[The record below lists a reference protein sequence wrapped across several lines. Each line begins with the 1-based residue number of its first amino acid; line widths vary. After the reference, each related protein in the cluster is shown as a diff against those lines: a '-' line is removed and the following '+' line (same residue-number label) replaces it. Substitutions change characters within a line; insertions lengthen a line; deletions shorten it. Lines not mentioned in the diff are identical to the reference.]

1 MAAPDWRASRLASRR
16 GAVSR
21 AQVEIVSGR
30 ALGAFGVVFGAQT
43 IPTAVDQAAFLVDG
57 AGVAMMAVLYG
68 SIAALAAATFTR
80 LAVRGAALAFA
91 GLYVLCL
98 LAWPLLVVDTAAMDG
113 ETPWLYYLCTV
124 ATTASVIAVPVAPAV
139 AYTVAVPALYGVV
152 RLSPSGG
159 AADDPVRAVLDTLY
173 AVILGIVVLV
183 IITMLRQAAEAVD
196 AAQEG
201 ALQRYDMAARQHA
214 NEMERVKV
222 DALVHDSVLTTLLSA
237 AAANT
242 PAERQLASRMAADAV
257 RRLDEAA
264 VEVPGV
270 ADRADLS
277 VLARRLR
284 AAVTG
289 FSAPFIVRVTDTS
302 GVELPVEAVDA
313 LSSAAVQAMVNSV
326 QHADGPIGRVRRELE
341 IRGVGAGGCV
351 IEVVDNGSGFEPAE
365 VPLSR
370 LGLRVSIEERMANAG
385 GSARIDSAP
394 GRGTR
399 VTLAWPAAL
408 DGGRA

>member
-1 MAAPDWRASRLASRR
+1 MAAADWRASRLVPRR
-16 GAVSR
+16 AAVSR
-21 AQVEIVSGR
+21 AQVETVSGR

-43 IPTAVDQAAFLVDG
+43 VPLAIDQSALLVPG

-68 SIAALAAATFTR
+68 AIAALAAATFTR
-80 LAVRGAALAFA
+80 VAVRVAALAFA
-91 GLYVLCL
+91 TLYVLCL
-98 LAWPLLVVDTAAMDG
+98 LAWPLLVVDTPGMDG
-113 ETPWLYYLCTV
+113 QTPWLYFLCTV
-124 ATTASVIAVPVAPAV
+124 ATTASVISVPAAPAA
-139 AYTVAVPALYGVV
+139 AYTIAVPAIYGIV

-159 AADDPVRAVLDTLY
+159 GAPALLAVLNTMY
-173 AVILGIVVLV
+173 AVILGVVVLV

-196 AAQEG
+196 AAQEA
-201 ALQRYDMAARQHA
+201 ALQRYDVVARQHA
-214 NEMERVKV
+214 NEIERVKV

-237 AAANT
+237 AASRT
-242 PAERQLASRMAADAV
+242 PAERQLAARMAADAV

-264 VEVPGV
+264 VEVPGA
-270 ADRADLS
+270 ADTADLS

-289 FSAPFIVRVTDTS
+289 FAAPFIVRVTDAS

-313 LSSAAVQAMVNSV
+313 LSSAALQAMVNSV

-351 IEVVDNGSGFEPAE
+351 IEVADNGSGFDPTQVPA
-365 VPLSR
+365 SR

-385 GSARIDSAP
+385 GSARIESAP

-399 VTLAWPAAL
+399 VILAWP
-408 DGGRA
+408 DGVEGSGS

>member
-1 MAAPDWRASRLASRR
+1 MAAADWRASRLVPRR
-16 GAVSR
+16 AAVSR
-21 AQVEIVSGR
+21 AQVETVSGR

-43 IPTAVDQAAFLVDG
+43 VPLAIDQSALLVPG

-68 SIAALAAATFTR
+68 AIAALAAATFTR
-80 LAVRGAALAFA
+80 VAVRVAALAFA
-91 GLYVLCL
+91 TLYVLCL
-98 LAWPLLVVDTAAMDG
+98 LAWPLLVVDTAGMDG
-113 ETPWLYYLCTV
+113 QTPWLYFLCTV
-124 ATTASVIAVPVAPAV
+124 ATTASVISVPAAPAA
-139 AYTVAVPALYGVV
+139 AYTIAVPAIYGIV

-159 AADDPVRAVLDTLY
+159 GAPALLAVLNTMY
-173 AVILGIVVLV
+173 AVILGVVVLV

-196 AAQEG
+196 AAQEA
-201 ALQRYDMAARQHA
+201 ALQRYDVVARQHA
-214 NEMERVKV
+214 NEIERVKV

-237 AAANT
+237 AASRT
-242 PAERQLASRMAADAV
+242 PAERQLAARMAADAV

-264 VEVPGV
+264 VEVPGA
-270 ADRADLS
+270 ADTADLS

-289 FSAPFIVRVTDTS
+289 FAAPFIVRVTDAS

-313 LSSAAVQAMVNSV
+313 LSSAALQAMVNSV

-351 IEVVDNGSGFEPAE
+351 IEVADNGSGFDPTQVPA
-365 VPLSR
+365 SR

-385 GSARIDSAP
+385 GSARIESAP

-399 VTLAWPAAL
+399 VILAWP
-408 DGGRA
+408 DGVEGSGS

>member
-1 MAAPDWRASRLASRR
+1 MAAADWRASRLVPRR
-16 GAVSR
+16 AAVSR
-21 AQVEIVSGR
+21 AQVETVSGR

-43 IPTAVDQAAFLVDG
+43 VPLAIDQSALLVEG

-68 SIAALAAATFTR
+68 AIAALAAATFTR
-80 LAVRGAALAFA
+80 VAVRVAALAFA
-91 GLYVLCL
+91 TLYVLCL
-98 LAWPLLVVDTAAMDG
+98 LAWPLLVVDTAGMDG
-113 ETPWLYYLCTV
+113 QTPWLYFLCTV
-124 ATTASVIAVPVAPAV
+124 ATTASVISVPAAPAA
-139 AYTVAVPALYGVV
+139 AYTIAVPAIYGIV

-159 AADDPVRAVLDTLY
+159 GAPALLAVLNTMY
-173 AVILGIVVLV
+173 AVILGVVVLV

-196 AAQEG
+196 AAQEA
-201 ALQRYDMAARQHA
+201 ALQRYDVVARQHA
-214 NEMERVKV
+214 NEIERVKV

-237 AAANT
+237 AASRT
-242 PAERQLASRMAADAV
+242 PAERQLAARMAADAV

-264 VEVPGV
+264 VEVPGT
-270 ADRADLS
+270 ADTADLS

-289 FSAPFIVRVTDTS
+289 FAAPFIVRVTDAS

-313 LSSAAVQAMVNSV
+313 LSSAALQAMVNSV

-351 IEVVDNGSGFEPAE
+351 IEVADNGSGFDPTQVPA
-365 VPLSR
+365 SR

-385 GSARIDSAP
+385 GSASIESAP

-399 VTLAWPAAL
+399 VILAWP
-408 DGGRA
+408 DGVEGSAS

>member
-1 MAAPDWRASRLASRR
+1 MAGADWRASRLAPRR

-30 ALGAFGVVFGAQT
+30 ALGAFGLVFGAQT
-43 IPTAVDQAAFLVDG
+43 VPMAIDQAPFLVEG
-57 AGVAMMAVLYG
+57 AGAAMMALLYG
-68 SIAALAAATFTR
+68 AIAALAVATFTR
-80 LAVRGAALAFA
+80 LAVRAAALAFA
-91 GLYVLCL
+91 GIYVLCL
-98 LAWPLLVVDTAAMDG
+98 IAWPVLVVDTAGMQG

-124 ATTASVIAVPVAPAV
+124 ATTASVVAVPVAPAA
-139 AYTVAVPALYGVV
+139 AYTIAVPAVYGIV
-152 RLSPSGG
+152 RLSPAGG
-159 AADDPVRAVLDTLY
+159 DPGPLLAVLDTLY
-173 AVILGIVVLV
+173 AVILGVVVLV

-222 DALVHDSVLTTLLSA
+222 DALVHDSVLTTLLAA

-242 PAERQLASRMAADAV
+242 PAERQLAARMAADAV

-264 VEVPGV
+264 VEAPGV

-351 IEVVDNGSGFEPAE
+351 IEVVDNGSGFDPSA

-370 LGLRVSIEERMANAG
+370 LGLRVSIEERMTNAG

-399 VTLAWPAAL
+399 VTLAWPSGV
-408 DGGRA
+408 DGGRS

>member
-1 MAAPDWRASRLASRR
+1 MAAADWRASRLVPRR
-16 GAVSR
+16 AAVSR
-21 AQVEIVSGR
+21 AQVETVSGR

-43 IPTAVDQAAFLVDG
+43 VPLAIDQSALLVPG
-57 AGVAMMAVLYG
+57 TGVAMMAVLYG
-68 SIAALAAATFTR
+68 AIAALAAATFTR
-80 LAVRGAALAFA
+80 VAVRVAALAFA
-91 GLYVLCL
+91 TLYLLCL
-98 LAWPLLVVDTAAMDG
+98 LAWPLLVVDTEGMDG
-113 ETPWLYYLCTV
+113 QTPWLYFLCTV
-124 ATTASVIAVPVAPAV
+124 ATTASVLSVPAAPAAAYTIAVPAI
-139 AYTVAVPALYGVV
+139 YGIV

-159 AADDPVRAVLDTLY
+159 GAPALLAVLNTMY
-173 AVILGIVVLV
+173 AVILGVVVLV

-196 AAQEG
+196 AAQEA
-201 ALQRYDMAARQHA
+201 ALQRYDVVARQHA
-214 NEMERVKV
+214 NEIERVKV

-237 AAANT
+237 AASRT
-242 PAERQLASRMAADAV
+242 PAERQLAARMASDAV

-264 VEVPGV
+264 VEVPGA
-270 ADRADLS
+270 ADTADLS

-289 FSAPFIVRVTDTS
+289 FAAPFIVRVTDAS

-313 LSSAAVQAMVNSV
+313 LSSAALQAMVNSV

-351 IEVVDNGSGFEPAE
+351 IEVADNGSGFDPTQVPA
-365 VPLSR
+365 SR

-385 GSARIDSAP
+385 GSASIESAP

-399 VTLAWPAAL
+399 VILAWP
-408 DGGRA
+408 DGVEGSGS

>member
-1 MAAPDWRASRLASRR
+1 M
-16 GAVSR
+16 SR

-43 IPTAVDQAAFLVDG
+43 VPTAIDQAAFLVDG
-57 AGVAMMAVLYG
+57 AGAAMMALLYG

-91 GLYVLCL
+91 SLYVLCL
-98 LAWPLLVVDTAAMDG
+98 LAWPLLVVDTAAMEG

-124 ATTASVIAVPVAPAV
+124 ATTASVIAVPVAPAA
-139 AYTVAVPALYGVV
+139 AYTIAVPAVYGIV

-159 AADDPVRAVLDTLY
+159 DAGALLAVLDTLY
-173 AVILGIVVLV
+173 AVILGVVVLV

-284 AAVTG
+284 GAVTG
-289 FSAPFIVRVTDTS
+289 FSAPFIVFVTDTS

-351 IEVVDNGSGFEPAE
+351 IEVVDNGSGFDPAQ

-399 VTLAWPAAL
+399 VTLAWPAGL
-408 DGGRA
+408 DGGRP